1 MWDKFPHM
9 AKDTIENR
17 VYLFESLASSF
28 ISSIGAQLLSGDAS
42 VRERARQALADLAFV
57 SWAVADTGHLS
68 PDQVRQRVL
77 GVPEPDA
84 APEEEGEK
92 GHKSKKRK

>member
-1 MWDKFPHM
+1 M

-28 ISSIGAQLLSGDAS
+28 ISSIGDQLVSGDAS

-57 SWAVADTGHLS
+57 SCAVADTGHLS
-68 PDQVRQRVL
+68 PERVRERVL
-77 GVPEPDA
+77 GAPEADSE
-84 APEEEGEK
+84 PEEEAAEHDK
-92 GHKSKKRK
+92 GHKGKKRK